1 MKITIKFLRPFKE
14 IIGKPKLDLKIE
26 VKTLKDL
33 LKILVDKYPKL
44 NKELFKENNE
54 LTDYVCIFINDK
66 PISALNMLNTELKNG
81 DTLLFFIPV
90 SGG

>member
-1 MKITIKFLRPFKE
+1 MKLTIKFLRPFKE
-14 IIGKPKLDLKIE
+14 IIGENELELEIE

-44 NKELFKENNE
+44 EKELFTENNE
-54 LTDYVCIFINDK
+54 LTEYICIFLNDK
-66 PISALNMLNTELKNG
+66 PISALNFLDTELKNG
-81 DTLLFFIPV
+81 DNLLFFIPV